1 MFSPAETATVCIHKG
16 IEKTQKNLL
25 AKCLL
30 GFIGGAMISL
40 GYLAYMKVAAT
51 APAELSF
58 LGTLLGAAVFPIGL
72 VVILLA
78 GGELVTGNMVAVS
91 IAWLD
96 KKVSGWEVVKNWAVI
111 TLANLVGAVFVAYFF
126 GHLVGLTAS
135 GDYLREMLHVAD
147 SKLAATPLQ
156 AFVSGI
162 GCNWFVGLGVWLS
175 YGCKDSAGKI
185 LGIWFPIMIFVL
197 LGFQHSVAN
206 MFVLSD
212 AIIEGHISLVDFLK
226 NIIPVYFGNILG
238 GVGFVSF
245 PYFASYV
252 KGHS

>member
-1 MFSPAETATVCIHKG
+1 MYTPSETAEICNKKG
-16 IEKTQKNLL
+16 VEKVKKSLGPKL
-25 AKCLL
+25 LL

-40 GYLAYMKVAAT
+40 GYVAYMKIVATTPEA
-51 APAELSF
+51 LSF
-58 LGTLLGAAVFPIGL
+58 FGTFLGAAVFPIGL

-91 IAWLD
+91 LAWLN
-96 KKVSGWEVVKNWAVI
+96 KKIRWQEMVSNWLVI
-111 TLANLVGAVFVAYFF
+111 TLANFIGAVFVAFFF
-126 GHLVGLTAS
+126 GHVVGLTGQGA
-135 GDYLREMLHVAD
+135 YLHELLVVAD
-147 SKLAATPLQ
+147 AKLAATPLQ

-212 AIIEGHISLVDFLK
+212 AIIEGHISVWDFFT
-226 NIIPVYFGNILG
+226 NIIPVYLGNIVG
-238 GVGFVSF
+238 GVVFVSF
-245 PYFASYV
+245 PYFMSYQ
-252 KGHS
+252 KGH

>member
-1 MFSPAETATVCIHKG
+1 MYSPTETAEICVKKG
-16 IEKTQKNLL
+16 IEKTKKPLI
-25 AKCLL
+25 AKLIL

-40 GYLAYMKVAAT
+40 GYLGYMKVVAIT
-51 APAELSF
+51 PEELLF
-58 LGTLLGAAVFPIGL
+58 LGTLLGASIFPIGL

-96 KKVSGWEVVKNWAVI
+96 KKISGGAVVKNWLII
-111 TLANLVGAVFVAYFF
+111 TLANCLGAVFVAYFF
-126 GHLVGLTAS
+126 GHLVGLTSS
-135 GDYLREMLHVAD
+135 GAYLHEIQVVAEA
-147 SKLAATPLQ
+147 KLAATPFQ
-156 AFVSGI
+156 AFLSGV

-185 LGIWFPIMIFVL
+185 LGIWFPIMVFVL

-212 AIIEGHISLVDFLK
+212 AMIEGYAGLGDFFS
-226 NIIPVYFGNILG
+226 NIIPVYFGNIVG
-238 GVGFVSF
+238 GVGFVSL
-245 PYFASYV
+245 PYFMSYLN
-252 KGHS
+252 GHH